1 MPACFWA
8 WAGGPAASTRENTS
22 AAEMGRMVVTLSEE
36 SLPEDYAACAKSAW
50 WPLLQRDDVPCR
62 TRPECGFDDL
72 EPGDDFG
79 DEHRWRRIVENRA
92 CHLAVEWRV
101 VAHVRAHAL
110 LRLAGSERAPGV
122 LGLLAVTG
130 VAGAGA
136 GPDPSL
142 PPIHTG
148 PEIPSLRA

>member
-1 MPACFWA
+1 
-8 WAGGPAASTRENTS
+8 
-22 AAEMGRMVVTLSEE
+22 MGRMVVTLSEE

-130 VAGAGA
+130 ARPGDAGYGEERSEEHTSEL
-136 GPDPSL
+136 PS
-142 PPIHTG
+142 HSD
-148 PEIPSLRA
+148 IPCRLLL